1 MGEDPRDAA
10 SKEFS
15 NSEGFVLPEKL
26 ISHSHRQIRSY
37 SHSLKYFS
45 LYSCFFFFLMGG
57 REGNNP
63 VLPQQVTVAFSEGQ
77 VKLDNVDPPSYQF

>member
-45 LYSCFFFFLMGG
+45 LYSFFFGGG